1 MVCSCIVRLS
11 LLKPSMPIAFNCLG
25 QAQADKGRLL
35 LIAFGRLLMTSIL
48 IVHKVVYPS
57 ADKIPFCP
65 LFPPEIIGIN
75 AGVPLCSIQISNEI
89 PE

>member
-11 LLKPSMPIAFNCLG
+11 LSKPSMPIAFNCLR

-35 LIAFGRLLMTSIL
+35 LIAFDRLLMTSIL

-57 ADKIPFCP
+57 ANKIPF
-65 LFPPEIIGIN
+65 LPP
-75 AGVPLCSIQISNEI
+75 VPSRNNRDKCRGAFVQHSNFK
-89 PE
+89 